1 MLGNLKKLRRKL
13 WKLDNIELDLYVS
26 TILTEVRLQKLQGE
40 LLTSD
45 TFESYSAGTET
56 KTKIKQDVVRLIKKY
71 FSIDMEKI

>member
-1 MLGNLKKLRRKL
+1 MEIRQYRVGFICVYNSYRSQIAEALGRM
-13 WKLDNIELDLYVS
+13 
-26 TILTEVRLQKLQGE
+26 
-40 LLTSD
+40 LTSD